1 MTNRIHKEFK
11 ETVFI
16 SVHTCI
22 PKYQWGMFCAK
33 DFAFKSQ
40 QSILRWRKLNTNK
53 TQVCVSGLKDLTL
66 KQKERGDDMD
76 PHFLVIIGT
85 HYTNTRLMNSLQ
97 HP

>member
-1 MTNRIHKEFK
+1 MTNHIHKKLK

-22 PKYQWGMFCAK
+22 PKYQWEMFCAK

-85 HYTNTRLMNSLQ
+85 YYTNTRLMNSLQ